1 MKLVRKRDIFTHF
14 DPYLDD
20 KMSIGDC
27 IDECETLD
35 LSEVIIELEKVRD
48 RLIELRDS
56 PKPEDLN
63 DDIQALYFLIDELKQ
78 WGWNEKT

>member
-14 DPYLDD
+14 DAYLDD

-48 RLIELRDS
+48 RLIELRDK
-56 PKPEDLN
+56 PKPEDLSE
-63 DDIQALYFLIDELKQ
+63 DIQALYFLIDELKQ
-78 WGWNEKT
+78 WGWD

>member
-14 DPYLDD
+14 DAYLDGD
-20 KMSIGDC
+20 MTIGEC

-63 DDIQALYFLIDELKQ
+63 DDIQALYFLIIELKQ